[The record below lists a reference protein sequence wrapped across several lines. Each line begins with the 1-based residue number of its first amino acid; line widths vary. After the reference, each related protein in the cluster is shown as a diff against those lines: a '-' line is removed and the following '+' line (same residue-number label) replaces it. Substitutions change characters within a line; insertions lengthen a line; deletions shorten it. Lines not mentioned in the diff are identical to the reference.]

1 MTWLY
6 KCVMAKFIN
15 VLVSL
20 WRISEGGWGKN
31 FEFDCFQINVV
42 EVFLDL
48 MCKLQAQM
56 TNHFWDTKSLLLKF
70 LDEFWR
76 AIDTECHWLLYIM
89 LNPLTPVYLS
99 CTVESAEDRFGQLR
113 WGKVE
118 NRLSFAKRT
127 GPNCLL
133 TLVSLP
139 PPPQLGARVDGPRGA
154 PGPRPPLPPPRGQGA
169 LVLTRWPTPS
179 PALPPSPARSM
190 DHPVVH

>member
-1 MTWLY
+1 
-6 KCVMAKFIN
+6 MAKFIN

-76 AIDTECHWLLYIM
+76 AIDTECH
-89 LNPLTPVYLS
+89 
-99 CTVESAEDRFGQLR
+99 
-113 WGKVE
+113 
-118 NRLSFAKRT
+118 
-127 GPNCLL
+127 
-133 TLVSLP
+133 
-139 PPPQLGARVDGPRGA
+139 
-154 PGPRPPLPPPRGQGA
+154 
-169 LVLTRWPTPS
+169 
-179 PALPPSPARSM
+179 
-190 DHPVVH
+190 